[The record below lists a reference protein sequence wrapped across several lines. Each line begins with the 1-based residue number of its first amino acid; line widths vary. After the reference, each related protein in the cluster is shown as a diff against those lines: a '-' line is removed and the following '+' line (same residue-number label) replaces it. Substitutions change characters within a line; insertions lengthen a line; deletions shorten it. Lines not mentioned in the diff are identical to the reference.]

1 MATLSDLLVSY
12 KQVEVPTNTSIPEP
26 PEDRFSRLQ
35 QYIDNRDTDDS
46 EEVITPFRW
55 HYNPK
60 IKNTST
66 TTYNDIN
73 FSNNKGKNAE
83 YAYKYFVSHGIPS
96 ASAAGIVGNLYHE
109 DLGNPERTVRDSH
122 GTTAYGIAGFNS
134 KGDLPNLLKWAKA
147 NNINGNPNF
156 NQQLDYLIY
165 IINSGRNP
173 TLTSIIMNSNTTP
186 EEASYA
192 WGRYF
197 EKFAGRDGT
206 GRGYLNRRDK
216 KHIKRGNTSR
226 QLYNKYG

>member
-12 KQVEVPTNTSIPEP
+12 KQVEVPTNTSIPGP

-66 TTYNDIN
+66 TTYNNIN

-197 EKFAGRDGT
+197 EKFAGKDGT

-216 KHIKRGNTSR
+216 EHIKRGNTSR

>member
-1 MATLSDLLVSY
+1 MVTLSDLLVSY
-12 KQVEVPTNTSIPEP
+12 KQVEVPTNTSILEP

-46 EEVITPFRW
+46 EEVIAPFRW

-66 TTYNDIN
+66 TTYNNIN

-134 KGDLPNLLKWAKA
+134 KGDLPNLMNWAKA

-165 IINSGRNP
+165 IINSRRNP
-173 TLTSIIMNSNTTP
+173 ALTSIIMNSNTTP

-206 GRGYLNRRDK
+206 GRGYLNRKDK
-216 KHIKRGNTSR
+216 EHIKRGNTSR

>member
-12 KQVEVPTNTSIPEP
+12 KQVEVPTNTSIPKL

-66 TTYNDIN
+66 TTYNNIN

-134 KGDLPNLLKWAKA
+134 KGDLPNLLKWAKV

-206 GRGYLNRRDK
+206 GRGYLNRKDK
-216 KHIKRGNTSR
+216 EHIKRGNTSR

>member
-60 IKNTST
+60 IKNTPT
-66 TTYNDIN
+66 TTYNNIN

-96 ASAAGIVGNLYHE
+96 ASAAGAAV
-109 DLGNPERTVRDSH
+109 
-122 GTTAYGIAGFNS
+122 
-134 KGDLPNLLKWAKA
+134 
-147 NNINGNPNF
+147 
-156 NQQLDYLIY
+156 
-165 IINSGRNP
+165 SG
-173 TLTSIIMNSNTTP
+173 
-186 EEASYA
+186 
-192 WGRYF
+192 G
-197 EKFAGRDGT
+197 
-206 GRGYLNRRDK
+206 
-216 KHIKRGNTSR
+216 
-226 QLYNKYG
+226 